1 MSDLHFLDAHAL
13 AAQVRGKKISALEL
27 TDLMIARIESID
39 PELNAVVVRDFERAR
54 STARAR
60 DEATAAGRSEGPLH
74 GVPATI
80 KESYNITGL
89 PTTWGLP
96 ILKDNIAQDDAL
108 AVNRLKAAGA
118 IFLGKTNVPVG
129 LSDIQSYNEIY
140 GQTNN
145 PWDPLRTP
153 GGSSGGSAA
162 ALAAGLTALEC
173 GSDIAGSIRTPA
185 HYCGVYG
192 HKPTWGIF
200 PPQGH
205 AVPGQ
210 VAGSDLA
217 VCGPLARSAEDL
229 ALALELVAGPEPLE
243 APGWRLE
250 LPAPPKKKLDE
261 YRVAL
266 WMNEDIAPV
275 SSEISARVQ
284 EVGEILSRLGAVV
297 SETARPD
304 IELQRSNQNYMK
316 LLNSVMS
323 AALPMDVYEALGQKA
338 QVFDPQDRSDEAIM
352 ARSHVLSHREW
363 ISANNTRAR
372 IRHAWR
378 SFFSDWDIL
387 ICPQVATVAFPHN
400 HASPIWDR
408 QIDVDG
414 QSRPYTE
421 QFFWSGLVTGAYLP
435 STSFPTGPNSEGL
448 PIGLQAIGDAY
459 QDRSTIDFAR
469 LLARE
474 IGGFQAPPHYR

>member
-1 MSDLHFLDAHAL
+1 M
-13 AAQVRGKKISALEL
+13 
-27 TDLMIARIESID
+27 
-39 PELNAVVVRDFERAR
+39 
-54 STARAR
+54 
-60 DEATAAGRSEGPLH
+60 
-74 GVPATI
+74 PATI

-108 AVNRLKAAGA
+108 AVDRLKAAGA
-118 IFLGKTNVPVG
+118 IFLGKTNVPLG

-205 AVPGQ
+205 SVPGQ

-229 ALALELVAGPEPLE
+229 ALALELIAGPEPLE

-250 LPAPPKKKLDE
+250 LERA
-261 YRVAL
+261 
-266 WMNEDIAPV
+266 
-275 SSEISARVQ
+275 
-284 EVGEILSRLGAVV
+284 
-297 SETARPD
+297 
-304 IELQRSNQNYMK
+304 
-316 LLNSVMS
+316 
-323 AALPMDVYEALGQKA
+323 
-338 QVFDPQDRSDEAIM
+338 DR
-352 ARSHVLSHREW
+352 R
-363 ISANNTRAR
+363 
-372 IRHAWR
+372 
-378 SFFSDWDIL
+378 
-387 ICPQVATVAFPHN
+387 
-400 HASPIWDR
+400 
-408 QIDVDG
+408 
-414 QSRPYTE
+414 
-421 QFFWSGLVTGAYLP
+421 
-435 STSFPTGPNSEGL
+435 
-448 PIGLQAIGDAY
+448 
-459 QDRSTIDFAR
+459 
-469 LLARE
+469 
-474 IGGFQAPPHYR
+474 